1 MNRNKSVVKANS
13 ASKSSVIGEFTGKCG
28 DYSIHNNNDMKLGRK
43 LFEILFASEDYK
55 RAMKN
60 RYYIGF
66 LGHPEDPNCMDFKDA
81 CIVMTECHI
90 EDNGDVMGTFD
101 LIDTPVGRVVKAF
114 IDAGVTFGI
123 SIRGAGDVDANG
135 EVNPETF
142 IFRGFDLVTFPAY
155 NDAVPTFREIAAS
168 TDIEK
173 KRKYNIV
180 CSTLTRNLQEITSSE
195 ALDMIQSQLTP
206 DSEEYK
212 AVEARKTELAETDVK
227 GSHDAI
233 LTDTLEDTDNDSL
246 AEQKLEGMT
255 QLYLQEVEANSQLRK
270 QVIAANDRAA
280 KAEATCTRRLR
291 TVRRIAASQ
300 IADLTHELQSV
311 TASHKVVVAA
321 NSRLK
326 QELQT
331 AAEDNLKYTHKIEAN
346 SRTISQK
353 DSTISKLKDE
363 LSETVT
369 ASTRIE
375 RRASNL
381 DGQCE
386 SLSVR
391 VEAAEQRVFEY
402 QQAYANM
409 LANALGVRLENL
421 PISAN
426 TSPDELRQMITG
438 GTSTSNIAAK
448 PSTQVESLE
457 LAEPSDSDDVDDI
470 VTL

>member
-1 MNRNKSVVKANS
+1 MNRNKTAVKAS
-13 ASKSSVIGEFTGKCG
+13 STSKSSVIGEFTGKCG
-28 DYSIHNNNDMKLGRK
+28 DYSVHNNNDMKLGRK

-168 TDIEK
+168 TDIDK

-180 CSTLTRNLQEITSSE
+180 CSTLTRNLQDITSSE
-195 ALDMIQSQLTP
+195 ALNLIQSQLTP
-206 DSEEYK
+206 GSEEYN
-212 AVEARKTELAETDVK
+212 AVEARKAELAETAVE
-227 GSHDAI
+227 GSDESLDGED
-233 LTDTLEDTDNDSL
+233 LTQE
-246 AEQKLEGMT
+246 KLEGMT
-255 QLYLQEVEANSQLRK
+255 QLYLQATETIADLQKQLIEANDKAARVESTCNRK
-270 QVIAANDRAA
+270 
-280 KAEATCTRRLR
+280 LR

-311 TASHKVVVAA
+311 TASNKVLVAA
-321 NSRLK
+321 NSKLK
-326 QELQT
+326 NEVQV
-331 AAEDNLKYTHKIEAN
+331 AAEDNLKYSHKIEAN
-346 SRTISQK
+346 SQTIAQK
-353 DSTISKLKDE
+353 DSTISKLRAE
-363 LSETVT
+363 LGETVT
-369 ASTRIE
+369 ASTRLE
-375 RRASNL
+375 NRASNL
-381 DGQCE
+381 GEKCE

-409 LANALGVRLENL
+409 LANALGIHLENL
-421 PISAN
+421 PISAS

-457 LAEPSDSDDVDDI
+457 LVEPSDSDNVDDI